1 MARAIVLS
9 PHPSTVHVRVEACA
23 VYDFLA
29 ALFVVRRHG
38 RGLAFNVPDAW
49 VERARRTLGRRALRD
64 LEQMSCGRGTLLT
77 LVALLDRRAADETV
91 TGFVRHVRELPVD
104 ELILTL
110 LAGARGARPVRQH
123 LREALCTRG
132 TAREKAL
139 ARFAAGLP
147 SELRPEI
154 AVEVARTDPET
165 VRDRL
170 IRLLERFYGRVYAA
184 EEPRVLPLLR
194 QDAERKRERAE
205 RLSPQAFVE
214 EATGG
219 HVLDPALVTEVV
231 VAPSY
236 FVRPFN
242 LIADGVG
249 VRTYVVPLGEEE
261 SVGEPTDFV
270 VRVAKALGDETRLRI
285 LRMLMDREMYT
296 QQVAEALGTSHVTAI
311 HHLAALRA
319 AHLIRIVERQNLKFY
334 VLRPEGLQEALSVL
348 SRFLRPAGVSRG

>member
-1 MARAIVLS
+1 MARAILLS
-9 PHPSTVHVRVEACA
+9 PHPSALHVRVEACA

-29 ALFVVRRHG
+29 ALFVVHRHG
-38 RGLAFNVPDAW
+38 RGLAFDVADAW
-49 VERARRTLGRRALRD
+49 VERARRGLGQRSLRD
-64 LEQMSCGRGTLLT
+64 LDLLSCERGTLLS
-77 LVALLDRRAADETV
+77 LVALLDRRAVDDTV
-91 TGFVRHVRELPVD
+91 AGFVGHVREVPAD
-104 ELILTL
+104 ELVLTL
-110 LAGARGARPVRQH
+110 LASARAARPVRQH
-123 LREALCTRG
+123 LREALRTRG
-132 TAREKAL
+132 VAREAAL

-147 SELRPEI
+147 QELRPEA
-154 AVEVARTDPET
+154 AVELARMDPQA

-170 IRLLERFYGRVYAA
+170 VRLLTRFHERVYAG

-194 QDAERKRERAE
+194 ADAERKRRRAQH
-205 RLSPQAFVE
+205 LSPQAFVE

-219 HVLDPALVTEVV
+219 HVLDPTQVTEVV
-231 VAPSY
+231 VVPSY

-242 LIADGVG
+242 LIADHVG
-249 VRTYVVPLGEEE
+249 VRTYVVPLGEDE
-261 SVGEPTDFV
+261 SVGEPTEVV

-334 VLRPEGLQEALSVL
+334 VLRPEGLQEALGVL
-348 SRFLRPAGVSRG
+348 SRFLRPGASPAS